1 MLSARAVNW
10 LPFPVALKM
19 STFFSLLI
27 FFLNCTYLY
36 ILYFIGPL
44 QKLWIPSSCYTC
56 GLKWVLYVS
65 SDKQEIIEIF
75 PFKYKLRISSL
86 KGDFCV
92 TTIKMSYY
100 WVLMTQ
106 WRFLFLCR
114 SSSASWGWAWL
125 LCHGSAPAICHL
137 FHTVQSSPFWPPRP
151 VAQWSRWCG
160 KSLLIYNEN
169 TP

>member
-1 MLSARAVNW
+1 MLSAGAVNW

-19 STFFSLLI
+19 STFFSFG

-36 ILYFIGPL
+36 ILYFTGLL

-106 WRFLFLCR
+106 WRFLFCVVVPLPR
-114 SSSASWGWAWL
+114 EDERGSSAMAQL
-125 LCHGSAPAICHL
+125 QPYA
-137 FHTVQSSPFWPPRP
+137 TSSTQFSP
-151 VAQWSRWCG
+151 VHFDHPGPSHSEADDVASHC
-160 KSLLIYNEN
+160 
-169 TP
+169 